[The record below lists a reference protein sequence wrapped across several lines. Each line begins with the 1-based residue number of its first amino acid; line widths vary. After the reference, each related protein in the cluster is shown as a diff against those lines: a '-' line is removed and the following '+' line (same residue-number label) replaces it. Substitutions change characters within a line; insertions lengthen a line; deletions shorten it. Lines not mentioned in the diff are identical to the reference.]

1 MDTKPNLLT
10 KGAIAFLSIVA
21 LWNVTKLPFYMS
33 FNNDGDIAYND
44 HGIELSINLGHW
56 IKGYRSAKMR
66 TPACNFIL
74 VHAALGLTILF
85 MMILTLLHKEWRNK
99 YCRPFFCFAIL
110 EGFHALPASL
120 INDAG
125 LAPLFLFACVAL
137 IGSGVW
143 GLKTNLEYAQ
153 DPTKAEKHLLI
164 QYTIITVI
172 NSFAAFLETPNIIK
186 ALKTHDQTGVWK
198 DYGDEPH
205 RLVGHTLYDTL
216 PEKVGMTF
224 FLGFC
229 FAVWFIWPLYLLDT
243 GKGKSGDDDGGN
255 GVEEGETTP
264 LYSKVTDILGFRTM
278 A

>member
-1 MDTKPNLLT
+1 MDTKQNVFT
-10 KGAIAFLSIVA
+10 KGAIAFLSIVM

-33 FNNDGDIAYND
+33 FNNDGNIAYND

-56 IKGYRSAKMR
+56 VKGYRSLKMR

-85 MMILTLLHKEWRNK
+85 MMILTLIHKEWRNK

-137 IGSGVW
+137 VGSGVW

-186 ALKTHDQTGVWK
+186 AFKTHSQTGVWK
-198 DYGDEPH
+198 DYGDVPH
-205 RLVGHTLYDTL
+205 KLVGHTLYDTL

-229 FAVWFIWPLYLLDT
+229 FVVWFVWPLYLLDT
-243 GKGKSGDDDGGN
+243 GKGKSDEDNDSN
-255 GVEEGETTP
+255 GEEGETTP